1 MRALPWIL
9 VVLFVFVAFTTKSAG
24 LMVLAWLIVLGA
36 GLAAMLQLVDARINS
51 KARHSASL
59 LGPQE
64 LAALKLRAER
74 QLKAKAAAAEA
85 AKGSAATNAVGETGA
100 V

>member
-9 VVLFVFVAFTTKSAG
+9 VVLFLIVAFTTKSAG
-24 LMVLAWLIVLGA
+24 LMVLAWLVVLTA
-36 GLAAMLQLVDARINS
+36 GLFAMLQLVDARINS

-74 QLKAKAAAAEA
+74 QLKAKAAAAPDQA
-85 AKGSAATNAVGETGA
+85 GAVSSAAGETGA
-100 V
+100 A

>member
-9 VVLFVFVAFTTKSAG
+9 VVLFLIVAFTTKSAG
-24 LMVLAWLIVLGA
+24 LMVLAWLVVLTA
-36 GLAAMLQLVDARINS
+36 GLFAMLQLVDARINS

-74 QLKAKAAAAEA
+74 QLKAKAAAAPDRA
-85 AKGSAATNAVGETGA
+85 GAVSSAAGETGA
-100 V
+100 A